1 MNTLTIAEVEAK
13 KSRNRSS
20 IAKTLEAFLNANF
33 EAIKKNTAQKLATS
47 ISVKNDLHASES
59 EHYYSSLK
67 MLKEKFSDKLNF
79 SFVRN
84 TEKHANFTAI
94 NVYTK

>member
-1 MNTLTIAEVEAK
+1 MITKTIAEVEAK
-13 KSRNRSS
+13 KSRNRNS
-20 IAKTLEAFLNANF
+20 IAKTLEAFLNANI
-33 EAIKKNTAQKLATS
+33 EVIKKNTAQKLATS

-79 SFVRN
+79 SF
-84 TEKHANFTAI
+84 THDAEKSANYTSI
-94 NVYTK
+94 DVYMK